1 MQLTRCAEGIADQG
15 AAERLKSAQEAR
27 AARLLELR
35 AAAARITAVGEYYAV
50 QARST
55 LARYAGTVFGFL
67 GTAFIVLSFAW
78 PLTW

>member
-1 MQLTRCAEGIADQG
+1 MQLTRRAEGIADPD
-15 AAERLKSAQEAR
+15 AAKNLKCAQEAR

-35 AAAARITAVGEYYAV
+35 AAATRITAVGEYYAV

-55 LARYAGTVFGFL
+55 VARYAGTGFGFL

-78 PLTW
+78 PLRW